1 MENLLQLQYQN
12 IQGAREAL
20 FGYCSSMAGA
30 DLLKPVEVFNSNN
43 ITSLLIHVANAY
55 LHWLVFF
62 DTQQPV
68 NYFSDEEVQS
78 LDDIRIM
85 YQKVDERVALF
96 LVKYQQNYNWPIS
109 QYTRSGKALT
119 TTPLQLFTHAV
130 THEFHHK
137 GQILTMSRMLG
148 YIPADTDVIRT

>member
-1 MENLLQLQYQN
+1 MDNLLYLQYQQ
-12 IQGAREAL
+12 IQGARGAL
-20 FGYCSSMAGA
+20 FTYLGTIANG
-30 DLLKPVEVFNSNN
+30 DLFKPVAEFNDNN
-43 ITSLLIHVANAY
+43 IISLLMHTANAY

-62 DTQQPV
+62 DTQKPV
-68 NYFSDEEVQS
+68 NYFNDENIKDLE
-78 LDDIRIM
+78 DIRSV
-85 YQKVDERVALF
+85 YQMVDEQVLTF
-96 LVKYQQNYNWPIS
+96 IGKYQQDYAQSIS

-119 TTPLQLFTHAV
+119 ATPLQLFTHAV